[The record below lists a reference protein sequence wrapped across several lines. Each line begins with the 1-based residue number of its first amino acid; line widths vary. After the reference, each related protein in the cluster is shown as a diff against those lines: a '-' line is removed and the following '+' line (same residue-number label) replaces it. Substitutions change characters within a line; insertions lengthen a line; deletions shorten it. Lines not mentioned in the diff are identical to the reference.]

1 MAHASA
7 PSTHS
12 SATAAKEKSL
22 SAVEI
27 PVLKKRK
34 RKEEEKEEGGA
45 IGLPF
50 GLGPG
55 GGAFSRLAAVGLRG
69 GLASRSLLFSISE
82 FFSTGAGIVTIL
94 GTIGAMSALSRWDL
108 NRQRE
113 AAFAEEGMKAFME
126 ESANAKNAAH
136 ALRNDGIASPSLP
149 GGSESLNYLAR
160 ANGGALAN
168 GDDAAVSE
176 SDSAASGAFDGTPAA
191 GDAVDAAASQEG
203 AQYRTR
209 VHPAFGKAFGELTAA
224 AGQTKW
230 NGIGM
235 SGGVLKQFDKPSMKL
250 KAPPAAV
257 NLGSTAI
264 KNNHPT
270 VSGGGRSYGSINKRV
285 SGAFSQL
292 RATNNL
298 SRSGA
303 SAPSGELGH
312 GYASAAFE
320 GSSILGAAGGAI
332 GGSGAGAGSPNGLD
346 GGNPVTFSNS
356 SQPINPAPVGNSENE
371 TPWQQQVNNAIS
383 LMAVGAVLI
392 LVASFLNKLMLL
404 PFRIL
409 AMICAGI
416 AAACG
421 AAAAGIGVS
430 LIAHWHQTLQ
440 GTIFT
445 AGGGLITAAAA
456 IVMAGGD
463 KSSIKGDL
471 TGKAESLT
479 AAMMPSGAGAI
490 GGIQTPP

>member
-191 GDAVDAAASQEG
+191 GDAVDAAA
-203 AQYRTR
+203 
-209 VHPAFGKAFGELTAA
+209 
-224 AGQTKW
+224 
-230 NGIGM
+230 
-235 SGGVLKQFDKPSMKL
+235 
-250 KAPPAAV
+250 
-257 NLGSTAI
+257 
-264 KNNHPT
+264 
-270 VSGGGRSYGSINKRV
+270 
-285 SGAFSQL
+285 
-292 RATNNL
+292 
-298 SRSGA
+298 
-303 SAPSGELGH
+303 
-312 GYASAAFE
+312 
-320 GSSILGAAGGAI
+320 
-332 GGSGAGAGSPNGLD
+332 
-346 GGNPVTFSNS
+346 
-356 SQPINPAPVGNSENE
+356 
-371 TPWQQQVNNAIS
+371 
-383 LMAVGAVLI
+383 
-392 LVASFLNKLMLL
+392 
-404 PFRIL
+404 
-409 AMICAGI
+409 
-416 AAACG
+416 
-421 AAAAGIGVS
+421 
-430 LIAHWHQTLQ
+430 
-440 GTIFT
+440 
-445 AGGGLITAAAA
+445 
-456 IVMAGGD
+456 
-463 KSSIKGDL
+463 
-471 TGKAESLT
+471 
-479 AAMMPSGAGAI
+479 
-490 GGIQTPP
+490 